1 MAWYQ
6 VETVKVVNKLSG
18 NITVMNKTD
27 FNPEDYTLWD
37 DRIEEEATLPVQE
50 VSESVVKEPVVK
62 EPVVKD
68 QPYTVL
74 DTVPDTVPDKPLDEQ
89 PRRRTFRKRLQEPV
103 KANSME

>member
-50 VSESVVKEPVVK
+50 VSESVVKEPVIK
-62 EPVVKD
+62 EPVAKD
-68 QPYTVL
+68 QPY
-74 DTVPDTVPDKPLDEQ
+74 TVPDTVPDKPLDEQ
-89 PRRRTFRKRLQEPV
+89 PRRRTFRKHLQEPV
-103 KANSME
+103 KANSVE